1 MLEEGLRLSA
11 YIGERDRAGGRLL
24 ADQVL
29 DVFARHGLRTCV
41 LLRGIEGFGIKHR
54 LHTER
59 LLTLSEDLP
68 LLALALDTPARIEAV
83 IEEVRALSRHGAITL
98 ERARLVDG
106 AGLAAALAPSV
117 GVPAPDV
124 PCSLAPGVAEP
135 GSAEPRV
142 ETAGQDAVKLTVY
155 VGRQQRV
162 AGAAAYAAVVDCLRR
177 HGVAGASVLLGL
189 DGILHGE
196 RRRARFFASNARV
209 PLMIQSV
216 GERAS
221 IAAAGEEIAGMLE
234 QPTLTLERVR
244 VCKRDGGSL
253 AQPLRPPAADGS
265 GLTYWQKLVVYSSE
279 QSRFEGQPL
288 HSALIRRLRQEG
300 AAGATA
306 LRGQWGYHGDH
317 PPHGEVFWSLRRH
330 VPVLTLLLDTPENM
344 ARWYEIVDRMTAET
358 GLVTSEIVPA
368 LRAAGP
374 GIEHGGLA
382 LAARSTL

>member
-1 MLEEGLRLSA
+1 MLEDGLRLTV
-11 YIGERDRAGGRLL
+11 YIGERDRVGGRLL
-24 ADQVL
+24 ADALL
-29 DVFARHGLRTCV
+29 DVYARHGLRTSV

-83 IEEVRALSRHGAITL
+83 LDEVRALSRHGAITL
-98 ERARLVDG
+98 ERARLAG
-106 AGLAAALAPSV
+106 GTGLAAALAP
-117 GVPAPDV
+117 
-124 PCSLAPGVAEP
+124 
-135 GSAEPRV
+135 GSAG
-142 ETAGQDAVKLTVY
+142 ADQDAVKLTLF
-155 VGRQQRV
+155 VGRQERV
-162 AGAAAYAAVVDCLRR
+162 AGRAAYAAVVECLYR

-189 DGILHGE
+189 DGTVRGA

-221 IAAAGEEIAGMLE
+221 IAAALEELAAMLE
-234 QPTLTLERVR
+234 QPALTLERVR
-244 VCKRDGGSL
+244 VCKRDGVTL
-253 AQPLRPPAADGS
+253 ARPHSPPVAAGS
-265 GLTYWQKLVVYSSE
+265 GLAYWQRLVVYASE
-279 QSRFEGQPL
+279 QSRHGREPL
-288 HSALIRRLRQEG
+288 HSALIRRLRLEG

-306 LRGQWGYHGDH
+306 LRGMWGYHGAH
-317 PPHGEVFWSLRRH
+317 RPHGEALWSLRRH

-344 ARWYEIVDRMTAET
+344 VRWYEIIDQLTGQT